1 MATQSIGSFSYSGAS
16 SLLNMSG
23 QNGTQQAGKVSPFQA
38 GKNLRSQIRAQI
50 DDLLKDVPK
59 GTDGKL
65 SFKDIDDYREKLG
78 KEWDESVK
86 ADLEKLG
93 VDVEKEFPLS
103 WDTKTGKLTV
113 SKEHPDKEV
122 IDKYF
127 ESNPEKVEEFQ
138 KIVQL
143 GKMTRTHEQKLT
155 PQQLQKSIQQESVAW
170 WYEDNSDPTS
180 WFQGGGRLMSNTQAA
195 YSGLNLKV

>member
-1 MATQSIGSFSYSGAS
+1 MATQSIGSFSYSGAN

-23 QNGTQQAGKVSPFQA
+23 QNGTQQAGKTSPFQS

-59 GTDGKL
+59 GSDGKL

-86 ADLEKLG
+86 ADLKKLG
-93 VDVEKEFPLS
+93 VDVENEFPLS
-103 WDTKTGKLTV
+103 WDASTGKLTV
-113 SKEHPDKEV
+113 SKEHPDKEL

-180 WFQGGGRLMSNTQAA
+180 WFKGGGRLMSNTQAA